1 MDRRSCAKLR
11 VLIVGQQN
19 SFAHILA
26 TNIQCWGHEVRV
38 LPSEMVMCGDPVW
51 ETGSGASEVEGDVL
65 LYDLDESVCISRL
78 TGGRDTPTLH
88 MSLPSGFAGEDGKGC
103 GERLPAVPLARQQ
116 HACLTIALS
125 SFSVSRTTLER
136 IGAVALLQ
144 KPFEMSRLQHYLRVL
159 RSLLLE
165 GEEIQQLGNN
175 VAGHVPRARGDEEGP
190 GDAAGRADSPKL
202 RILVVDDDVTLANV
216 IRKTLIFE
224 SRYEVVV
231 AYNGLEALEQCLR
244 WKPHCIVT
252 DLIMPWMNGY
262 QVMRCLAASSLQTM
276 PAFVIMSA
284 LAQLEVPL
292 NGSYLRGK
300 MVAYVNKPFS
310 IDHLFTA
317 IEQVCNIDRQGG
329 FYVGNGYPLESV

>member
-1 MDRRSCAKLR
+1 MEAQRRCSILQ
-11 VLIVGQQN
+11 VLFTNQQN
-19 SFAHILA
+19 SFEHVLT
-26 TNIQCWGHEVRV
+26 TNIQNWGHQAIVV
-38 LPSEMVMCGDPVW
+38 TPS
-51 ETGSGASEVEGDVL
+51 SILSESNAYGDVL
-65 LYDLDESVCISRL
+65 LFDLDEA
-78 TGGRDTPTLH
+78 LH
-88 MSLPSGFAGEDGKGC
+88 SASPIENGNPQVPVASM
-103 GERLPAVPLARQQ
+103 PLAVNGIKQDDKHWPHVR
-116 HACLTIALS
+116 LTIALS

-144 KPFEMSRLQHYLRVL
+144 KPFEMSRLQRYLRVL

-165 GEEIQQLGNN
+165 GEEIQQPGNN
-175 VAGHVPRARGDEEGP
+175 VAGHVLGARGDEEGT
-190 GDAAGRADSPKL
+190 GDAAGRAGSPKL

-284 LAQLEVPL
+284 LAQL
-292 NGSYLRGK
+292 
-300 MVAYVNKPFS
+300 
-310 IDHLFTA
+310 
-317 IEQVCNIDRQGG
+317 
-329 FYVGNGYPLESV
+329 